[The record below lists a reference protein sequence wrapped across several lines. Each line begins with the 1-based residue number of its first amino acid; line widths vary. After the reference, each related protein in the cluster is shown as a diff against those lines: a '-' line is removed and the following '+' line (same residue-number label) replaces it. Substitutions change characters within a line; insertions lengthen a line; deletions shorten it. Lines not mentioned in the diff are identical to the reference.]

1 MTLGKLGLSVKT
13 RIGLIALAIAGAVAV
28 FAGPAVH
35 DAAASTH
42 TLWVTGT
49 GKGAVDGPG
58 SFHCVK
64 AGDAPQACAQDYVL
78 LPLLPRTYTPTP
90 APGSYFFGW
99 SGACTGTGACVLSG
113 SGTATA
119 TFKKS
124 ILLDPDL
131 LDDILLP
138 LGYTVGIQGGGTGD
152 GLVTGPGINCAVED
166 GVAGGICTKTFP
178 AVGPRVYHAAP
189 TVGHVFAGWTGHC
202 TGVDPDCLIS
212 GTGTATAHFEPA
224 PVTSPPPAPTPPPAP
239 QAGQAGTSGQAGNT
253 VDVELVDRWF
263 KRSRRGL
270 RLLKVELMAAEP
282 VHVLLSLERRGNVLV
297 ARERQLQAGE
307 RVLTLVV
314 PKRAGKGK
322 ATLELSFEDGT
333 STLDLSR
340 SVRIPRR

>member
-13 RIGLIALAIAGAVAV
+13 RIGLIALVIVGAVAV

-78 LPLLPRTYTPTP
+78 LPLLPRTYTATPTL
-90 APGSYFFGW
+90 GSYFFGW

-113 SGTATA
+113 SETATA

-124 ILLDPDL
+124 IMLDPELLGEIITLLDYKVT
-131 LDDILLP
+131 IH
-138 LGYTVGIQGGGTGD
+138 GGGTGD

-202 TGVDPDCLIS
+202 TGADPDCLIS
-212 GTGTATAHFEPA
+212 GTGTATARFEPA
-224 PVTSPPPAPTPPPAP
+224 PVTAPPPAPGPTADP
-239 QAGQAGTSGQAGNT
+239 QGSQADASGQTGNS
-253 VDVELVDRWF
+253 VDAELLDRWF

-270 RLLKVELMAAEP
+270 RLLKVEIAAAEP
-282 VHVLLSLERRGNVLV
+282 VHVLLSLERRGRVLAV
-297 ARERQLQAGE
+297 REKQLQAGE

-340 SVRIPRR
+340 RVRIPRR